1 MIMFKQNVSYIYIY
15 IYIYAVLGLGCCVGF
30 SLVVD
35 SRGYSLVV
43 VLGLL
48 IVVASFV
55 GQEL

>member
-1 MIMFKQNVSYIYIY
+1 MIMFKQNVSYIY

-55 GQEL
+55 GQGL